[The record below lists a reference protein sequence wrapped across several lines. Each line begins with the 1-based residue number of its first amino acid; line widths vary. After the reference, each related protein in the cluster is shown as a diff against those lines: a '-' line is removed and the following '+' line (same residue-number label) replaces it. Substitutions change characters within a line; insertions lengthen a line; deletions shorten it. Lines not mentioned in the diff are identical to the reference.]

1 MGKFE
6 VGKTYKGRSVCDSEC
21 IISLTVAKRTA
32 KTITTSEGKTL
43 RIKDFGGEFVMPWGV
58 YSMAPSIRAESLA

>member
-6 VGKTYKGRSVCDSEC
+6 VGKTYKGRSVCDSDC

-43 RIKDFGGEFVMPWGV
+43 RIKDRGGEFVMPWGV